1 MATLQTDCPDEL
13 LTLPGLNADAL
24 EAMAREAL
32 LVRLDERGHISSG
45 WAADVLGLSRRAFL
59 DRLGAHGVSIFGED
73 VDLGAEAR
81 YGRS

>member
-59 DRLGAHGVSIFGED
+59 DRLGAYGVCIFD
-73 VDLGAEAR
+73 AEAR